1 MLIYT
6 KKGDYMTKTYKAE
19 IGCADCAAKIEEAI
33 GKLDGVQKVRVNF
46 MTQKFKLSADD
57 ARFDAILDEA
67 ERIATRIEP
76 EFAIAR

>member
-19 IGCADCAAKIEEAI
+19 IGCADCAAKMEEAI
-33 GKLDGVQKVRVNF
+33 GKLEGVQKVRVNF

-57 ARFDAILDEA
+57 ARFDAILEEA
-67 ERIATRIEP
+67 QRIGTRIEL

>member
-33 GKLDGVQKVRVNF
+33 GKLEGVQKVRVNF

-57 ARFDAILDEA
+57 ARFDAILEEA
-67 ERIATRIEP
+67 QRIGTRIEP

>member
-1 MLIYT
+1 M
-6 KKGDYMTKTYKAE
+6 
-19 IGCADCAAKIEEAI
+19 EEAI

-46 MTQKFKLSADD
+46 MTQKFKLTADD

>member
-1 MLIYT
+1 
-6 KKGDYMTKTYKAE
+6 MTKTYKAE
-19 IGCADCAAKIEEAI
+19 IGCADCAAKIEQAI
-33 GKLDGVQKVRVNF
+33 GKIDGVEKVRVNF

-67 ERIATRIEP
+67 ERVASRIEP